1 MQYFK
6 TRPNYIIKR
15 QITVMVKYNN
25 YCLLIVTVR
34 ITCKKLF
41 KAIYRAINLIFNLI
55 FYI

>member
-6 TRPNYIIKR
+6 TRPNCIIKR

-25 YCLLIVTVR
+25 YCLLIVTVK